1 MFVKR
6 LKDAG
11 ITEPQAEAMSYAFKE
26 AQAAS
31 YQVAFNRITA
41 LTASSTPQRTEQYV
55 YVVSS
60 LPPYST
66 SERNLVS
73 ISELATK
80 ADLKEL
86 ELRINA
92 KIDKINFDIKL
103 YFIILLCVMLITNPK
118 ALELISKI
126 LGIVK

>member
-1 MFVKR
+1 
-6 LKDAG
+6 
-11 ITEPQAEAMSYAFKE
+11 
-26 AQAAS
+26 
-31 YQVAFNRITA
+31 
-41 LTASSTPQRTEQYV
+41 
-55 YVVSS
+55 